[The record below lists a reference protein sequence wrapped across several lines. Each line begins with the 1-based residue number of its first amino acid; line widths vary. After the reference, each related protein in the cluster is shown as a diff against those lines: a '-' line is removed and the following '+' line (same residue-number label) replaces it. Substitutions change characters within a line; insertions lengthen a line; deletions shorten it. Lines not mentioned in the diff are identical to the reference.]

1 MSSLFKAAM
10 SSMGSGAVRG
20 MVASSVKEAVSNKIA
35 GVTQAK
41 IAWEVKNWP
50 AARMGFTHFDLP
62 ELKAARPPES
72 HPETYR
78 LVLLL
83 YGWWCGMTGLLSWNI
98 LSSIILTSTIKGGA
112 HPQLAILY
120 SLVEFGIMSPV
131 GLLTLLKGYHGW
143 AENAGRD
150 KTIVRVSV
158 PIFLLISF
166 VFAIVCTGNVNGLA
180 GLGSS
185 AMFATATAAGTSA
198 GAIGFWKAMMVI
210 ESLGWLGCSGVLGW
224 ITYIVFLPL
233 ITKAT
238 ESQGP

>member
-1 MSSLFKAAM
+1 
-10 SSMGSGAVRG
+10 
-20 MVASSVKEAVSNKIA
+20 
-35 GVTQAK
+35 
-41 IAWEVKNWP
+41 
-50 AARMGFTHFDLP
+50 MGFTHFDLP

-185 AMFATATAAGTSA
+185 AMFATATAACVWGVA
-198 GAIGFWKAMMVI
+198 GGGAYPALPRLLDLIPPPHPFSVERLPGRSGFGK
-210 ESLGWLGCSGVLGW
+210 
-224 ITYIVFLPL
+224 P
-233 ITKAT
+233 
-238 ESQGP
+238 